1 MDTITDAVK
10 DVAQENSAQIAFFS
24 KIFSDDWLSKL
35 LSISIQI
42 IFILILTILLK
53 HLLHAVIDKLMS
65 NKITNQI
72 GERTG
77 RDTNRLSTLRKLS
90 KSIVSYILYFFA
102 AVSILDALGI
112 NITAVLAGAGIASL
126 AVAFGAQSIVQD
138 LISGIFIIVENQ
150 YDVGEYIKIGDTIGK
165 VEEIGMKTTK
175 ISSYNGE
182 VLTIPNGKIQTVIN
196 YSRHAQRRNVDVGV
210 AYEEDTTHAMA
221 AVEAACQ
228 KINESDFAQ
237 YLDEKCH
244 ALGIFE
250 LADSSVVI
258 RATFTAFD
266 WKQAGIEM
274 ALRKEIKDTL
284 DDLKVEISYPKL
296 QLMS

>member
-53 HLLHAVIDKLMS
+53 HLLHTVIDKLMS

-90 KSIVSYILYFFA
+90 KSIVTYILYFFA

-150 YDVGEYIKIGDTIGK
+150 YDVGEYIKISDTIGK

-228 KINESDFAQ
+228 KINESTFAQ

-244 ALGIFE
+244 ALGVFE

-266 WKQAGIEM
+266 WKQASVEM

>member
-228 KINESDFAQ
+228 KINESAFAQ

-266 WKQAGIEM
+266 WKQASIEM